1 VAVELFAE
9 DFLANVR
16 SLVERHHSIYPRLP
30 PQGIFF
36 EALVEQAFRLSGWP
50 AEKVV
55 PTTPNS
61 PWHDLLVGKV
71 RLSLKS
77 ETGKATRR
85 DKISITKLCTTE
97 TGEWSAAVLAKYA
110 VAHLARHDRMLMVRA
125 IWADECFDYQ
135 LVEIPLRLLKMLARA
150 QLSEVGSRRG
160 RRSIGGDVIVQGK
173 RVFHVHFDGA
183 DGKCQI
189 QQLLLSRCTILRQWR
204 QPVE

>member
-1 VAVELFAE
+1 VAAELFAE
-9 DFLANVR
+9 DFLANVQ

-97 TGEWSAAVLAKYA
+97 TGEWTVDALVKHA
-110 VAHLARHDRMLMVRA
+110 VAHLARHDQMLMIRA
-125 IWADECFDYQ
+125 IWADEGFDYQ
-135 LVEIPLRLLKMLARA
+135 LVEIPLRLLKMMARA
-150 QLSEVGSRRG
+150 SFSEVGSRRG
-160 RRSIGGDVIVQGK
+160 RRSIGGDAIVQGE

-189 QQLLLSRCTILRQWR
+189 QQLLVQRCRVLRQWR
-204 QPVE
+204 QPVV